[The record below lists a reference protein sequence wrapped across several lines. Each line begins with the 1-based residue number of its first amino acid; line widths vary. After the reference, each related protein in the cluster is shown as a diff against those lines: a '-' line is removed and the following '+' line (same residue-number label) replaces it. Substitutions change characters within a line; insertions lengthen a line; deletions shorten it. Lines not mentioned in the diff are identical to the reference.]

1 MSYFQITGFTDGS
14 TTLPLTGMS
23 NNSVTLPLYSG
34 FAVGNYT
41 TLYFESNTASTTPYS
56 ISIRK
61 DDVEVANSG
70 SITSGYLFT
79 TSVPFDEINDTSG
92 YTVYIECDSNIT
104 FQLLRFG
111 ITQYQQQNF
120 LLPGSSWE
128 AYYTST
134 DLLQTSDDGDST
146 TSTGCQTSTARL
158 INTPRYF
165 VSADI
170 SSSYVN
176 SPNGA
181 TISIAVNPAL
191 TQLTFTYSLDGVTFQ
206 SSPVFSGILEGDYT
220 ITVKDQ
226 LGCTASIPITIPAF
240 TDGGVGE
247 RTPYADLPSKSNS
260 IRYAKYID
268 WGVCSD
274 YKNDENT
281 CIFCG
286 SSFSTFAHKRRHELH
301 RCKDKDA
308 VKHRKKITHGLEIK
322 ELKKEHKKLVETL
335 LSKVGNTNI
344 ITTTNNLNLN
354 SYGNE
359 DISHITDQF
368 KTQMLN
374 MPYQMIPKMI
384 EHVHFNEDKPENK
397 NILIPNIKENKIKIF
412 SNNKWIYRKKD
423 DVLNDLI
430 DGKYF
435 MIDTHYET
443 ICNKIKNKRYE
454 KFRTKYDKGDKSI
467 IEQIKSESELAILNN
482 R

>member
-1 MSYFQITGFTDGS
+1 MVEFFCLMCNYQTEVKANYIRHLKS
-14 TTLPLTGMS
+14 TKHFRNKVIYDNKSEKTQ
-23 NNSVTLPLYSG
+23 
-34 FAVGNYT
+34 
-41 TLYFESNTASTTPYS
+41 
-56 ISIRK
+56 K
-61 DDVEVANSG
+61 DPEK
-70 SITSGYLFT
+70 
-79 TSVPFDEINDTSG
+79 
-92 YTVYIECDSNIT
+92 
-104 FQLLRFG
+104 
-111 ITQYQQQNF
+111 TQKD
-120 LLPGSSWE
+120 PKK
-128 AYYTST
+128 
-134 DLLQTSDDGDST
+134 
-146 TSTGCQTSTARL
+146 
-158 INTPRYF
+158 
-165 VSADI
+165 
-170 SSSYVN
+170 
-176 SPNGA
+176 
-181 TISIAVNPAL
+181 
-191 TQLTFTYSLDGVTFQ
+191 TQ
-206 SSPVFSGILEGDYT
+206 
-220 ITVKDQ
+220 K
-226 LGCTASIPITIPAF
+226 
-240 TDGGVGE
+240 
-247 RTPYADLPSKSNS
+247 RPSKN
-260 IRYAKYID
+260 
-268 WGVCSD
+268 
-274 YKNDENT
+274 KNDENT

-467 IEQIKSESELAILNN
+467 IEQIKSESELVILNN